1 MREAAVATARSR
13 YDDQQRGGAWLAGTR
28 VVDLSNVIAGP
39 TIGGMLARFGATV
52 VKVDRSKPSYDGLV
66 AVFMGV
72 PINTGEPRQSS
83 RSAGLGG
90 ECTNGTHSESACRW
104 NSRQLACAT

>member
-13 YDDQQRGGAWLAGTR
+13 YTEQPRGGPWLAGTR

-52 VKVDRSKPSYDGLV
+52 IKVDRSKPSYDGLV

-72 PINTGEPRQSS
+72 PINTG
-83 RSAGLGG
+83 AM
-90 ECTNGTHSESACRW
+90 
-104 NSRQLACAT
+104 